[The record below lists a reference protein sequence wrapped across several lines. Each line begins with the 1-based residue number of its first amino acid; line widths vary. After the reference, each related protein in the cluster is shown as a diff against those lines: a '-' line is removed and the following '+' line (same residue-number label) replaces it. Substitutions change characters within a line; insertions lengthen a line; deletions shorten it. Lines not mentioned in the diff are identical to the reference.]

1 MLRHVKRSLSSRLTI
16 AIGLLATG
24 CGGGKQSA
32 SGGSGSGGLSLT
44 PGVYYNLVPGICAE
58 YSNDA
63 GGGGLA
69 TVGVHI
75 QTATSPVPG
84 IELRRTMHGVEE
96 EEEYLSFDPDGGGV
110 FLAERQYPTSTTLAV
125 EVYSTPLKY
134 LPAPPLG
141 TQELDS
147 SSVCGGGN
155 ACITMSLD
163 VSVESSAPYTGAYSV
178 PDGGQVETQLGFIY
192 QYNGDGGTD
201 LVERGLVPGI
211 GFTDLYL
218 LDDTMNLSHY
228 LLVDIIPDDGGVCA
242 EH

>member
-1 MLRHVKRSLSSRLTI
+1 MLRHVKRSLSCALTI
-16 AIGLLATG
+16 TAGMLAGG
-24 CGGGKQSA
+24 CGGGKQSS
-32 SGGSGSGGLSLT
+32 SGGSGSGGLPLT
-44 PGVYYNLVPGICAE
+44 PGAYYNLVPGICAE

-75 QTATSPVPG
+75 QTAVSPAG
-84 IELRRTMHGVEE
+84 IELRRTKHGVMDENE
-96 EEEYLSFDPDGGGV
+96 FLTFDADGGGV
-110 FLAERQYPTSTTLAV
+110 FLAEREYPTTSMTAE